1 MTTLLDEIQAKCPPE
16 LIADRQYRAI
26 AALVSTGRTRAVE
39 TAVGNG
45 TIIEVLGLET
55 ANNFL
60 DAINTMP
67 AFRHVKPLV
76 QDGRLLVGSPVVAAS
91 MGAFVGGS
99 ILTQAQADALL
110 ALGRKPN
117 PVSPQ
122 QVMHAMEQL

>member
-60 DAINTMP
+60 DAID
-67 AFRHVKPLV
+67 RK
-76 QDGRLLVGSPVVAAS
+76 SVV
-91 MGAFVGGS
+91 
-99 ILTQAQADALL
+99 
-110 ALGRKPN
+110 
-117 PVSPQ
+117 
-122 QVMHAMEQL
+122 

>member
-1 MTTLLDEIQAKCPPE
+1 MSLLAEITAKCPPE
-16 LIADRQYRAI
+16 LLANRQYRAI
-26 AALVSTGRTRAVE
+26 AAQVSAGRTRVVP

-76 QDGRLLVGSPVVAAS
+76 IDGRLLVGSPAVVNA
-91 MGAFVGGS
+91 MPAFVGGG
-99 ILTQAQADALL
+99 IITQAQADALL
-110 ALGRKPN
+110 ALGIKPD
-117 PVSPQ
+117 PVTPQ
-122 QVMHAMEQL
+122 QVMHAMESL